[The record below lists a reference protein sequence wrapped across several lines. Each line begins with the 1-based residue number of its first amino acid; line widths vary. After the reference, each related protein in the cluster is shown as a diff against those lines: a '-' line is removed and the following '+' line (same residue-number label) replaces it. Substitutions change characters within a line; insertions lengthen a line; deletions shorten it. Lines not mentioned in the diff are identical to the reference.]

1 MHIHS
6 VQPPPPPPAPRFL
19 LGGVLNFLP
28 NFQKGGLDK
37 TLIFR
42 EDLVGKG
49 GDLFGWGEGGVTN
62 LQKNKLKSE
71 IFNKEKSL

>member
-1 MHIHS
+1 MCTFI
-6 VQPPPPPPAPRFL
+6 VCNLPPHPAPRFL

-49 GDLFGWGEGGVTN
+49 GDLFEGGGGYKFT
-62 LQKNKLKSE
+62 KKKTK
-71 IFNKEKSL
+71 I